1 MAKQDIREKI
11 LLVMMFKKDVNISK
25 TKKILRK
32 FADVKIA
39 YILNIKSAVMA
50 FANIGTRI
58 VKIYLI

>member
-1 MAKQDIREKI
+1 MEKQDITEKI
-11 LLVMMFKKDVNISK
+11 LLVMMFKKGVNISK

-39 YILNIKSAVMA
+39 CILNIKSVVMEL
-50 FANIGTRI
+50 ANIGTQT